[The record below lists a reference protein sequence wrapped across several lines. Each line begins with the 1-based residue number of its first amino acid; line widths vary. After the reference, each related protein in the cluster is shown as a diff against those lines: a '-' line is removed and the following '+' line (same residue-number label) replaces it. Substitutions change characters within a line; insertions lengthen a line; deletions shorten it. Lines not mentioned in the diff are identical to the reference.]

1 MGTFKMRLHF
11 LVKVFLL
18 FTISTSFLFNKTD
31 AQDDG
36 LDHLRKNIPGEP
48 GKDYPING
56 PSILC
61 KLNPRQCGGQGGS
74 GNGGKKKKGNG
85 GNGGQKGR
93 NINGSG
99 TSSSNGASNKGGNM
113 GGQMR
118 RKNKPAGSMN
128 NNSKNTNNKGSS
140 NKNSNGGGSTDE
152 LDALRKNIPGEPGK
166 DYPINSFSIVCKLN
180 PRQCGGGGG
189 SANGG
194 AKGSGGSNM
203 NGKTK
208 GNNQSNKNSKSNI

>member
-1 MGTFKMRLHF
+1 MG
-11 LVKVFLL
+11 
-18 FTISTSFLFNKTD
+18 
-31 AQDDG
+31 
-36 LDHLRKNIPGEP
+36 
-48 GKDYPING
+48 
-56 PSILC
+56 
-61 KLNPRQCGGQGGS
+61 
-74 GNGGKKKKGNG
+74 
-85 GNGGQKGR
+85 
-93 NINGSG
+93 
-99 TSSSNGASNKGGNM
+99 
-113 GGQMR
+113 
-118 RKNKPAGSMN
+118 N
-128 NNSKNTNNKGSS
+128 NNSKNTNSKGSS

-208 GNNQSNKNSKSNI
+208 GNNQGNKNSNKAKSSNPRSSNGNKNLQRKCQTGRCQ